1 MEIPYFAAQGGSNTL
16 RIFLNKKSG
25 LAYDK
30 PTSYLNNKQRS
41 VLIKVSDGFEF
52 NLIAAHLYS
61 MAGKSE
67 LKQLSEN
74 ADVGQNLTEFI
85 IRTGQDKTI
94 ILGDFN
100 LMPFSPVLQSHFIF
114 NALPVKEVVR
124 EQVHRRLA
132 QKDHPYYYNP
142 MWNLVGDYDYRK
154 KTEKIPGTYYM
165 DTDDP
170 AVYQWSLLDQ
180 VVLSQSVMDKLDME
194 SLAIV
199 TSINGNKLLHNKPT
213 GKKKSYLNYTYSDHL
228 PIKFT
233 LKTT

>member
-1 MEIPYFAAQGGSNTL
+1 LIALLSTVTQGGSNTL

-30 PTSYLNNKQRS
+30 PTSYLNNKQRG

-52 NLIAAHLYS
+52 NLIATQLYS
-61 MAGKSE
+61 MPGKAE

-124 EQVHRRLA
+124 EQVHRRIA
-132 QKDHPYYYNP
+132 HPC
-142 MWNLVGDYDYRK
+142 
-154 KTEKIPGTYYM
+154 
-165 DTDDP
+165 
-170 AVYQWSLLDQ
+170 Q
-180 VVLSQSVMDKLDME
+180 VK
-194 SLAIV
+194 
-199 TSINGNKLLHNKPT
+199 
-213 GKKKSYLNYTYSDHL
+213 
-228 PIKFT
+228 
-233 LKTT
+233 